1 VAVTG
6 DELLE
11 AVSAL
16 RRAVRR
22 DVERPAEL
30 ARLTGAQ
37 LELMRVVRR
46 SPGLTVSDAA
56 AELRVAPNTVSTLVR
71 QLVEAGLLERRVDP
85 SDRRV
90 GRLDLKPGMRRKVE
104 AWRRHRAE
112 TMERALASLT
122 PTERRRL
129 EQALPVLVTI
139 AEALE

>member
-1 VAVTG
+1 VTG
-6 DELLE
+6 DELLD

-16 RRAVRR
+16 RRALRR

-46 SPGLTVSDAA
+46 LPGITVSDAA

-71 QLVEAGLLERRVDP
+71 QLAEAGLLERRVDP

-104 AWRRHRAE
+104 AWRRHRTE
-112 TMERALASLT
+112 MVERAVASLT

-129 EQALPVLVTI
+129 EQALPVLVTV